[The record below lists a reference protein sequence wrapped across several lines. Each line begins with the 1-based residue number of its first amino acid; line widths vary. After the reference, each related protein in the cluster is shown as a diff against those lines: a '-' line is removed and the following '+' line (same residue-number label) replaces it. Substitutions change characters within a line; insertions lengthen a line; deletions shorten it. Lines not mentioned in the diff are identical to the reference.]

1 MMSVLRPRSI
11 FERISQ
17 SVLLFESIFIAQ
29 LENSKNILQQS
40 LIKTFNWGAL
50 MERVNLNIKI
60 YFAIRL
66 PPKKFV

>member
-17 SVLLFESIFIAQ
+17 SVLLFESICIAQ
-29 LENSKNILQQS
+29 LENSKNILRQS
-40 LIKTFNWGAL
+40 LIKTFNWDAL

-60 YFAIRL
+60 YFAIGL